1 MLTELHIENVAVI
14 SKLTVTFEN
23 GFSVLT
29 GETGA
34 GKSIIIDAIN
44 MVLGERTS
52 KELIRTGENNAYV
65 SALFRDVDETVVAKL
80 NELGFDSNTRSL
92 MISRELSL
100 DGKSVA
106 RIDGRPV
113 TASLLKEIGKL
124 LVNIHGQNDTQF
136 LMLPEKHFEFVDTF
150 GKCERE
156 LDEYREIYREISSV
170 REEIKNLSLD
180 KAEKER
186 KTDLLSYQI
195 NEIEAA
201 SLKIGEEALLIEKKN
216 VIRSGAKLL
225 EALNGAFG
233 YIEGSDN
240 DGALTGISQAIKLMS
255 QYCDLSQKISKM
267 SEALEDAKETISDV
281 RNEMADYIGSI
292 DCDKNELAEIE
303 DRLDLIYRLKQKY
316 GADEE
321 RILEFCS
328 DCKKELERITFS
340 SEKIE
345 QLSKEYDIL
354 LLKLKEKAD
363 ILSEKRRKAC
373 VKLEE
378 EVVKELSFLNMS
390 NVKFSVVTEPCK
402 FNINGGE
409 KLEFYISANK
419 GETPKPLAKVAS
431 GGELSRIMLA
441 IKSIFADVDK
451 VKTLIF
457 DEIDTGV
464 SGSAADKIGVK
475 IHELSKKVQVI
486 CITHLPQ
493 IASKADI
500 HYLIYKDSDADKTY
514 THLSKLTI
522 DERAKEVARLMSG
535 SDITES
541 ALTAAKEML
550 INEMER

>member
-1 MLTELHIENVAVI
+1 MLTELHIENIAVI

-52 KELIRTGENNAYV
+52 KELIRTGENTAYV
-65 SALFRDVDETVVAKL
+65 SALFRDVDENVVSKL
-80 NELGFDSNTRSL
+80 NELGFDSDARSL
-92 MISRELSL
+92 MISREIFL

-136 LMLPEKHFEFVDTF
+136 LMLPEKHFEFVDMY
-150 GKCERE
+150 GKCYRE
-156 LDEYREIYREISSV
+156 LEDYRQIYGEISSV
-170 REEIKNLSLD
+170 REEIKRLSAD
-180 KAEKER
+180 NEEKER

-201 SLKIGEEALLIEKKN
+201 SLKIGEEAILNEKKN

-233 YIEGSDN
+233 YIDGSDD
-240 DGALTGISQAIKLMS
+240 DGALTGVSQAIKLIS
-255 QYCDLSQKISKM
+255 QYAGLSSKLSQMADS
-267 SEALEDAKETISDV
+267 LENAKNVIFEV
-281 RNEMADYIGSI
+281 RNEMSDYIGTI
-292 DCDKNELAEIE
+292 DCDSNELAKIE
-303 DRLDLIYRLKQKY
+303 DRLDIIYRLKQKY
-316 GADEE
+316 GNDEE
-321 RILEFCS
+321 QILNFCI

-354 LLKLKEKAD
+354 LVKLKEKAD
-363 ILSEKRRKAC
+363 ILSEKRKKAC
-373 VKLEE
+373 AKLEQD
-378 EVVKELSFLNMS
+378 VINELGFLNMS
-390 NVKFSVVTEPCK
+390 NVKFSVVIEPCK

-409 KLEFYISANK
+409 RLEFYISANK
-419 GETPKPLAKVAS
+419 GENPKPLSKVAS

-441 IKSIFADVDK
+441 IKSIFADIDGVR
-451 VKTLIF
+451 TLIF

-464 SGSAADKIGVK
+464 SGSAAEKIGLK
-475 IHELSKKVQVI
+475 MYQLSKNIQVI

-493 IASKADI
+493 IASKADT
-500 HYLIYKDSDADKTY
+500 HYLIYKDADADKTY
-514 THLSKLTI
+514 THLTKLSFE
-522 DERAKEVARLMSG
+522 ERAKEVARLMSG
-535 SDITES
+535 SAITEI

-550 INEMER
+550 NNEMER

>member
-44 MVLGERTS
+44 MVLGERAS
-52 KELIRTGENNAYV
+52 KELIRTGESNAYV
-65 SALFRDVDETVVAKL
+65 SALFRDVDENVISKL
-80 NELGFDSNTRSL
+80 NELGFDSDARSL

-100 DGKSVA
+100 DGKSTA

-124 LVNIHGQNDTQF
+124 LVNIHGQNDTQS
-136 LMLPEKHFEFVDTF
+136 LMLPEKHFEFVDMY
-150 GKCERE
+150 GKCDIE
-156 LDEYREIYREISSV
+156 LENYRKIYREISSV
-170 REEIKNLSLD
+170 REEIKKLSLNN
-180 KAEKER
+180 AEKER

-201 SLKIGEEALLIEKKN
+201 SIKIGEEASLIEKKN

-225 EALNGAFG
+225 DAINGAFG
-233 YIEGSDN
+233 YIDGSDDN
-240 DGALTGISQAIKLMS
+240 GALVSVSQAIKLMS
-255 QYCDLSQKISKM
+255 QYSELSQKVSQM
-267 SEALEDAKETISDV
+267 TEALEEAKNTISDV
-281 RNEMADYIGSI
+281 RNEMSEYINTI
-292 DCDKNELAEIE
+292 YCDKNELDKIE

-321 RILEFCS
+321 QILKFCS
-328 DCKKELERITFS
+328 ESKKELERITFS

-354 LLKLKEKAD
+354 LVKLKEKAD
-363 ILSEKRRKAC
+363 ILSQKRKNAC
-373 VKLEE
+373 IKLE
-378 EVVKELSFLNMS
+378 KEIVDELGFLNMS
-390 NVKFSVVTEPCK
+390 NVKFTVLREPCK

-409 KLEFYISANK
+409 TLEFYISANK
-419 GETPKPLAKVAS
+419 GENPKPLSKVAS

-441 IKSIFADVDK
+441 IKSIFADVDR
-451 VKTLIF
+451 VKTLVF

-464 SGSAADKIGVK
+464 SGSVADKIGIK
-475 IHELSKKVQVI
+475 MHQLSKKVQVI

-500 HYLIYKDSDADKTY
+500 HYLIYKDSDSDKTY
-514 THLSKLTI
+514 THLSKLSFEDRT
-522 DERAKEVARLMSG
+522 KEVARLMSG
-535 SDITES
+535 SAVSAS

-550 INEMER
+550 NNEMER